1 MATGTFLAYYRV
13 STAKQGDSGLGLEAQ
28 RAAVLAHL
36 NGGDWT
42 LAAEYTEVES
52 GKNNDRPQ
60 LAVAFAHAKKIG
72 ATVIIA
78 KLDRLARNVAFIAT
92 LMEKGAPF
100 LALDCPTASPFML
113 HIYASVA
120 EEEARKIAQ
129 RTRAAL
135 AVAKA
140 RGVRLGI
147 KGPENAAEGN
157 AARASAAREHAATVA
172 STIAAA
178 RAAGAVSLRQIGER
192 LTAAGAETSPGKH
205 GAWSACQVRNVLA
218 RLDE

>member
-1 MATGTFLAYYRV
+1 
-13 STAKQGDSGLGLEAQ
+13 
-28 RAAVLAHL
+28 
-36 NGGDWT
+36 
-42 LAAEYTEVES
+42 
-52 GKNNDRPQ
+52 
-60 LAVAFAHAKKIG
+60 
-72 ATVIIA
+72 
-78 KLDRLARNVAFIAT
+78 
-92 LMEKGAPF
+92 
-100 LALDCPTASPFML
+100 ML